1 MRFACFTLMSII
13 SFYLIFFNILSANEM
28 FELFSFETIYG
39 NEV

>member
-1 MRFACFTLMSII
+1 MFYILMSII
-13 SFYLIFFNILSANEM
+13 SFDLIFFNRLSANEM